1 MPLHLP
7 PLSRRRFL
15 ASSLTAGLSVWSW
28 RPAFGEER
36 RTDADRWVLLADTH
50 VAADRTQVQRGVK
63 MADNLSQVATALTA
77 LDPKPAGVLLNGD
90 AAFSKGEPGDY
101 RLLAELL
108 KPLGEAG
115 LPLSFTLG
123 NHDHRANLQAGLLK
137 GAGQSPLDGRQ
148 ISVLET
154 PRVNWFLLDSLEKVN
169 ATPGELGAAQLGW
182 LAKALDARP
191 DKPALVAVHHD
202 PQWTEATKRSGLRD
216 TEKLFDVLV
225 PRKQVKAL
233 FYGHTHRW
241 RRAEREGIHLVN
253 LPPVAYLFDKESP
266 NGWVELRV
274 RDKGAVL
281 TLHALD
287 PKHRQHGEKVELAW
301 R

>member
-15 ASSLTAGLSVWSW
+15 ATSLAAGLGVWTW
-28 RPAFGEER
+28 RPAPGEEKR
-36 RTDADRWVLLADTH
+36 GAPDRWVLIADTH
-50 VAADRTQVQRGVK
+50 IAADRTQVSRGVT
-63 MADNLSQVATALTA
+63 MAANLTQVVKEVTA
-77 LDPKPAGVLLNGD
+77 LDPQPAGLLLNGD
-90 AAFSKGEPGDY
+90 AAYNKGEPGDY

-115 LPLSFTLG
+115 LPVSFTLG
-123 NHDHRANLQAGLLK
+123 NHDHRENLHAGLLK
-137 GAGQSPLDGRQ
+137 GAGKSPLDGRLVA
-148 ISVLET
+148 VLET

-169 ATPGELGAAQLGW
+169 ATPGELGAEQLDW
-182 LAKALDARP
+182 LARALDARK
-191 DKPALVAVHHD
+191 DKPALVAAHHD
-202 PQWTEATKRSGLRD
+202 PQWTEAAKRTGLRD
-216 TEKLFDVLV
+216 TEKLFEVLV

-266 NGWVELRV
+266 NGWVDLHL

-287 PKHRQHGEKVELAW
+287 TKHRQHGEKVELTW